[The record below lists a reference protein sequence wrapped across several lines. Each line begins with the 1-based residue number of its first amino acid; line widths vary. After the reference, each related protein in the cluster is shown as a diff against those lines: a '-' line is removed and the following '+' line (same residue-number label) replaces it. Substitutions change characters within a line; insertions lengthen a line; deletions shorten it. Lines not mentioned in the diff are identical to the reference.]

1 MIRNIFQN
9 AWVFPN
15 GFSTHV
21 LCFKAVRNTT
31 KACIWQGTHCL
42 FAHLV
47 CLKMIRD
54 ITQQPW
60 TFFNGFVAHFFCF
73 EMIRNPP
80 HVNKIGSMS
89 TGSMRMRCAL
99 KQSGTYNNVS
109 GSSST
114 ATLYIYCVLYWPVF
128 FFSSSKWKKFDKC
141 SKRSHVEKVLLQL
154 PCSTFPA
161 YYTDPSLFS
170 RRQDDQFSTSSFINT
185 FLVSAY
191 QILKNDYLLLPQFFY
206 LFFLVF
212 WHTPITP
219 SWWMPSNKH

>member
-42 FAHLV
+42 FAHLM

-80 HVNKIGSMS
+80 HVSKIGSMS

-114 ATLYIYCVLYWPVF
+114 ATLYIYSVLYWPVF
-128 FFSSSKWKKFDKC
+128 FFFILKMKKIWQMLKEKPYRKSSSSTALFHIPC
-141 SKRSHVEKVLLQL
+141 VLYW
-154 PCSTFPA
+154 PVSF
-161 YYTDPSLFS
+161 FS
-170 RRQDDQFSTSSFINT
+170 SSGWPIFNI
-185 FLVSAY
+185 
-191 QILKNDYLLLPQFFY
+191 FFY
-206 LFFLVF
+206 
-212 WHTPITP
+212 
-219 SWWMPSNKH
+219 